1 MTLSR
6 LLTFLAILSPVVAP
20 AQEGIVLYDRA
31 VQYDFELP
39 PRAEHLRDQIPSQS
53 VTHMVLLF
61 DESGSLMKEAPDAGD
76 EADVAPRAMGLVTR
90 LKMGSA
96 SRSDHETLLA
106 AYVSLEDGTVAEA
119 WDFMGRTFL
128 ITGTQPA
135 YAWKLTGQQS
145 EFLGRTTHR
154 ATTVHDSSSIE
165 AWFSP
170 EIPVPAGPGSY
181 GGLPGLILVV
191 SVDDGHLVYS
201 ATEIALKELEE
212 GAVRPPEEG
221 RQVSREEYEEIVTEK
236 LEERRQMIE
245 TRKQRRRRGDGR
257 R

>member
-1 MTLSR
+1 
-6 LLTFLAILSPVVAP
+6 VA
-20 AQEGIVLYDRA
+20 AQEGSVLYDRA

-53 VTHMVLLF
+53 VTRVVLLF
-61 DESGSLMKEAPDAGD
+61 DESGALMKAAPDAGD
-76 EADVAPRAMGLVTR
+76 DADVSPRAMGLVTR

-96 SRSDHETLLA
+96 SRSDHETLLS
-106 AYVSLEDGTVAEA
+106 AYVSLEDGTIAQA
-119 WDFMGRTFL
+119 WDFMGRPFL

-135 YAWKLTGQQS
+135 YAWKLSGEQS
-145 EFLGRTTHR
+145 EFLGRTAHK
-154 ATTVHDSSSIE
+154 ATTAHDGKTIE
-165 AWFSP
+165 AWFTP

-201 ATEIALKELEE
+201 ATEVALKELEE
-212 GAVRPPEEG
+212 EAIRPPEEG
-221 RQVSREEYEEIVTEK
+221 RQVSREEYEEIVVEK